1 MKFVP
6 EPNSEELLFLHSCKA
21 FIGCDK
27 TMWGE
32 IVVHT
37 QSYSKLNAYHLQRKV
52 TGVRR
57 E

>member
-27 TMWGE
+27 TIWGE